1 MENQQKGKIIG
12 ERFKQ
17 YVIDEIKQR
26 QKAHGS
32 GTTTDRTLDQLQYL
46 NAKTAFVRM
55 ASGVYID
62 EARNKEEEFRPGNI
76 NMALARHYVLSGGV
90 SRLPDEEGTHPLQ
103 QRSTGDAPTKIDT
116 GVYGVHPQT
125 NDSNFPNQP
134 MPGIESVDIQCINR
148 GSTVQ
153 ATVRMKAHSPEQ
165 LQMIDILYL
174 RLGYT
179 VFLEWGNSLYLSK
192 KGVLTSM
199 PTTLIEDPKGFFAES
214 HMDFGE
220 FQNKI
225 EEKRAEH
232 HGNYDGMLA
241 KIVNFSWEFQ
251 TDGTY
256 NITLNL
262 ISTGDIIESLKINTT
277 PDKKSVDDVLRLSK
291 DSKTN
296 ATPQT
301 DNILS
306 VNLATWRLYDQA
318 SKNKK
323 QPTISI
329 TIGNNEKIPVGH
341 IVKDDGTRI
350 SNKKVIGDEFNSRTE
365 ALTWLFDTYPGEF
378 TDSDEVFGVGLIHM
392 CPPNKKVF
400 HIYEN
405 WLNSGVELSY
415 NIPYNVSVNSIS
427 SSLKRPVIKIN
438 YPNPKPEEENNT
450 SYNLGYYMKF
460 EYLLD
465 YIDTKLIPTTKTKH
479 NQMCRINTSP
489 NTRMHREPYQTSYD
503 PRVCI
508 VDSNVEDINTKKYFP
523 ELNAWNNN
531 TNGSFAHTMG
541 IYISFDTI
549 QSTIENNLDEK
560 GNLSVFSFLKGI
572 CNELNKAL
580 GGVNNLEPIL
590 DGNTIYIIDGNYSVV
605 DNHDYQL
612 ELYGY
617 NENVSNFIRNVSI
630 KTEITP
636 EFATMATIGSTAGGY
651 VKGTENTMFS
661 KWNKGLIDRFKEEY
675 VTPANVDGSETKD
688 QATKDY
694 AEQIFHKYGYEPFGY
709 SKGKDNVSLN
719 TDIIEKNI
727 AIATEHYKYLSSYI
741 QSQDDKYASPHTG
754 FIPISLGVTMDG
766 ISGIK
771 IYQAVNVGT
780 KFLPPNYPKNLQFI
794 IKGVN
799 HKISDQD
806 WETNLETVT
815 IYKSE
820 L

>member
-1 MENQQKGKIIG
+1 MEGKIIG
-12 ERFKQ
+12 EKFKQ

-26 QKAHGS
+26 QIAHGS
-32 GTTTDRTLDQLQYL
+32 GVTTDRTLEQLQYL
-46 NAKTAFVRM
+46 NSKTAFVRM

-62 EARNKEEEFRPGNI
+62 EARTDEEEFRLENI
-76 NMALARHYVLSGGV
+76 NMALARNYVLSGGV
-90 SRLPDEEGTHPLQ
+90 SRLSDKEGTHPLI
-103 QRSTGDAPTKIDT
+103 QRSTGDNPTTLDT
-116 GVYGVHPQT
+116 GVYGVHPQK

-134 MPGIESVDIQCINR
+134 MPGIESVDIQHQNR
-148 GSTVQ
+148 GSIVK

-179 VFLEWGNSLYLSK
+179 VFLEWGNSLYLSNTGALK
-192 KGVLTSM
+192 RMS
-199 PTTLIEDPKGFFAES
+199 TTLIEDPNGFFAES
-214 HMDFGE
+214 HMNFTE
-220 FQNKI
+220 FQQKI
-225 EEKRAEH
+225 EYARAEH

-241 KIVNFSWEFQ
+241 KVVNFSWDFQ
-251 TDGTY
+251 ADGTY
-256 NITLNL
+256 DITLSL

-277 PDKKSVDDVLRLSK
+277 PDKKSVEDVTRLLLKSNSK
-291 DSKTN
+291 SPTQINN
-296 ATPQT
+296 A
-301 DNILS
+301 LS

-318 SKNKK
+318 DKSKKP
-323 QPTISI
+323 PTISI
-329 TIGNNEKIPVGH
+329 TIGNNEKISVGH

-350 SNKKVIGDEFNSRTE
+350 SNKKEIGIEFTSRTE
-365 ALTWLFDTYPGEF
+365 ALKWLFETYPGEF
-378 TDSDEVFGVGLIHM
+378 TNSDEVSFVGSIQV
-392 CPPNKKVF
+392 CPPNKKAF
-400 HIYEN
+400 HVYEN

-415 NIPYNVSVNSIS
+415 NIPYTVSTDTIS
-427 SSLKRPVIKIN
+427 SSLKRPVIYIK
-438 YPNPKPEEENNT
+438 YPTPKPGEESNI
-450 SYNLGYYMKF
+450 SDNLGYYMKF

-465 YIDTKLIPTTKTKH
+465 YIDRKLIPTTLSKQ
-479 NQMCRINTSP
+479 NPMCIVNTSP

-508 VDSNVEDINTKKYFP
+508 VDSNVEDVNTKKYFP

-531 TNGSFAHTMG
+531 TDGSFAHTMG

-549 QSTIENNLDEK
+549 QSALETNLDEK
-560 GNLSVFSFLKGI
+560 GNLSLFNFLKEI

-605 DNHDYQL
+605 DSHDYQL

-617 NENVSNFIRNVSI
+617 NENTSNFVRNMSI
-630 KTEITP
+630 KTEIP
-636 EFATMATIGSTAGGY
+636 PSFATMATIGSTAGGY

-675 VTPANVDGSETKD
+675 VTPSNIDGSETKD

-709 SKGKDNVSLN
+709 SKGNDGVALN
-719 TDIIEKNI
+719 IDIIEKNI
-727 AIATEHYKYLSSYI
+727 ATATEHYKYLSSYI
-741 QSQDDKYASPHTG
+741 QSQDSKYASSHTG

-766 ISGIK
+766 ISGVK
-771 IYQAVNVGT
+771 IYQAISVGT

-794 IKGVN
+794 VKGVN
-799 HKISDQD
+799 HKISNQD